1 MIEDKQNL
9 NVLNA
14 GETKPMT
21 NAELNR
27 KLDILLKTGCLLIES
42 LADTSRTL
50 RNMKRVAAFL
60 GFQEENLHISI
71 NYDIILA
78 NLSDEYHSYTK
89 FRRCDS
95 HSVNLWAIMKVSKLT
110 WQCIKDD
117 YSLDRYEEELE
128 KIRTH
133 KRNYTPWQVAMGG
146 GFACGGFCIQFG
158 CDWTAFFYASIAAIL
173 GFRLRMWLG
182 SKKMNTYI
190 CIAMAAFVSTLLAW
204 GFMLLATKT
213 SIPLFQS
220 ATPYHPFMACALY
233 IVPGVP
239 LINFVSD
246 MLSGHVKTGIIRATI
261 TLMMVLAMAFG
272 IALAIKVCG
281 VDNFVKDLSMT
292 PHHKYWEFGIAAAV
306 SAMGFSMIFNCPP
319 RLLWAV
325 ALGGIIAV
333 CTRNFVNLGP
343 STNNIGL
350 DQGAVI
356 GSLVG
361 SAVISI
367 ICTKMIHVVHAP
379 HQCLSIP
386 SVIPMIPG
394 VLMYRALF
402 AFIDMHGIVGEL
414 TVAMTNL
421 INASLMILCISLG
434 VAIPNI
440 FFRSMIAPS
449 RERKMV
455 DLVIKRRLKH
465 AATFENIKETEEK

>member
-1 MIEDKQNL
+1 
-9 NVLNA
+9 
-14 GETKPMT
+14 
-21 NAELNR
+21 
-27 KLDILLKTGCLLIES
+27 
-42 LADTSRTL
+42 
-50 RNMKRVAAFL
+50 
-60 GFQEENLHISI
+60 
-71 NYDIILA
+71 
-78 NLSDEYHSYTK
+78 
-89 FRRCDS
+89 
-95 HSVNLWAIMKVSKLT
+95 
-110 WQCIKDD
+110 
-117 YSLDRYEEELE
+117 
-128 KIRTH
+128 
-133 KRNYTPWQVAMGG
+133 
-146 GFACGGFCIQFG
+146 
-158 CDWTAFFYASIAAIL
+158 
-173 GFRLRMWLG
+173 
-182 SKKMNTYI
+182 
-190 CIAMAAFVSTLLAW
+190 
-204 GFMLLATKT
+204 
-213 SIPLFQS
+213 
-220 ATPYHPFMACALY
+220 
-233 IVPGVP
+233 
-239 LINFVSD
+239 
-246 MLSGHVKTGIIRATI
+246 
-261 TLMMVLAMAFG
+261 
-272 IALAIKVCG
+272 
-281 VDNFVKDLSMT
+281 MT